1 MGLLDKLAQMR
12 LEKETKGMDIKKLP
26 ASEQLLYEYCIRQFI
41 REKRELLEHE
51 EPELEALTEDDFVE
65 NIIELIHDGDY
76 CAYIADKDNYVIMF
90 INQDEGKIM
99 HYVEEGQTKI

>member
-12 LEKETKGMDIKKLP
+12 LEKETKGINIKKLP

-41 REKRELLEHE
+41 REKRELLEQE
-51 EPELEALTEDDFVE
+51 EPELQTLTEDDFVE
-65 NIIELIHDGDY
+65 NIIEMIHDGDY
-76 CAYIADKDNYVIMF
+76 CAYIADKDNFVILF

-99 HYVEEGQTKI
+99 HLMEGGQIIV